1 MHSYYTIMYLI
12 VLHFIRSC
20 FIHTNRSHSFIQFFF
35 FFSSNRLGQ
44 NSPINDGQNGSF
56 QFLVIKTSAIRKIF
70 EDIYV
75 KHGCPHGKH
84 LPAQPGP
91 QRPDSYHFS
100 FPVVKNGHQKWVS
113 LLYSILEGAFPQV
126 WATAVEMSCWYH
138 IKLKTKL

>member
-20 FIHTNRSHSFIQFFF
+20 FIHTNRSHSFIQFF

-70 EDIYV
+70 EDVYV
-75 KHGCPHGKH
+75 KHGYPHGKH

-100 FPVVKNGHQKWVS
+100 FPVVKTIPRSGSV
-113 LLYSILEGAFPQV
+113 YSIVFQKVHFPRFGQQQLRRPV
-126 WATAVEMSCWYH
+126 G
-138 IKLKTKL
+138 IILN